1 MPFRFALLA
10 ILALP
15 VFATDSIAPGSLTTP
30 KGICPLRHTDVQ
42 VRIAGP
48 LARVT
53 VTQEFHN
60 PFAEKIEAVYTFPLP
75 PDSAVDDMTM
85 HVGDRTIRG
94 LIKPR
99 DEARKIYDE
108 ARRSGRIASLLDQE
122 RPNIFTQAVAN
133 IVPGATV
140 KIQIAYVETVP
151 YEAGAYSFNFPM
163 VVAPRYMPRRG
174 VPDAGR
180 IAPPVTPEGT
190 RAGHDIS
197 VEVHLDAGV
206 PVESLESRTHD
217 VAIAADIRHRW
228 Q

>member
-10 ILALP
+10 LLALP

-99 DEARKIYDE
+99 DEARKIYD
-108 ARRSGRIASLLDQE
+108 
-122 RPNIFTQAVAN
+122 
-133 IVPGATV
+133 
-140 KIQIAYVETVP
+140 
-151 YEAGAYSFNFPM
+151 
-163 VVAPRYMPRRG
+163 
-174 VPDAGR
+174 
-180 IAPPVTPEGT
+180 
-190 RAGHDIS
+190 DI
-197 VEVHLDAGV
+197 
-206 PVESLESRTHD
+206 
-217 VAIAADIRHRW
+217 IAASTSAI
-228 Q
+228 QNSVPSGKK